1 MLERLFPGAAH
12 LQNLHPVVVHFPIA
26 FLFGA
31 TLLYFVGASSR
42 NESITGAALW
52 VLVLGAIGAVL
63 SAGTGLYA
71 SEGVMIAPSVRDA
84 LLIHHRNLMVAVTAL
99 TGVLTVWAVV
109 ARPLPRRGR
118 WAFLIGLIAM
128 CVLIARGA
136 DYGGRL
142 VFDYNAGGNACGQPI
157 DFSR

>member
-1 MLERLFPGAAH
+1 VLERLFPGAAH
-12 LQNLHPVVVHFPIA
+12 LQNIHPLVVHFPIA

-31 TLLYFVGASSR
+31 TLLYFLGAGLRS
-42 NESITGAALW
+42 ESIAGAGLW
-52 VLVLGAIGAVL
+52 ALVLGAIGAVL

-71 SEGVMIAPSVRDA
+71 NEGVMIAPSVREA
-84 LLIHHRNLMVAVTAL
+84 LLFHHRNLMIAVTVL
-99 TGVLTVWAVV
+99 TGGLTVWALA

-118 WAFLIGLIAM
+118 WAFLIGLIAV

-142 VFDYNAGGNACGQPI
+142 VYDYNAGGNACGQPI
-157 DFSR
+157 DFSK

>member
-1 MLERLFPGAAH
+1 VLERLFPGAAH
-12 LQNLHPVVVHFPIA
+12 LQNLHPMVVHFPIA
-26 FLFGA
+26 LLFAA
-31 TLLYFVGASSR
+31 TFLYFLGTSLG
-42 NESITGAALW
+42 NESITGAGLW

-84 LLIHHRNLMVAVTAL
+84 LLVRHRNLMVAVTVLA
-99 TGVLTVWAVV
+99 GALTVWALV

-118 WAFLIGLIAM
+118 WAFLLGLIAM

-157 DFSR
+157 DFSK

>member
-12 LQNLHPVVVHFPIA
+12 LQNIHPLVVHFPIA
-26 FLFGA
+26 FLFAA
-31 TLLYFVGASSR
+31 TLLYFLGAGLR
-42 NESITGAALW
+42 KESIAGAALW
-52 VLVLGAIGAVL
+52 ALVLGAIGAVL

-84 LLIHHRNLMVAVTAL
+84 LLTRHRNLMVAVTAL

-157 DFSR
+157 DFSK

>member
-12 LQNLHPVVVHFPIA
+12 LQNIHPLVVHFPIA
-26 FLFGA
+26 FLFAA
-31 TLLYFVGASSR
+31 TLLYFLGASLR
-42 NESITGAALW
+42 NESISIAALW

-84 LLIHHRNLMVAVTAL
+84 LLLHHRNLMVAVTVMA
-99 TGVLTVWAVV
+99 VAMTVWALV

-118 WAFLIGLIAM
+118 WVFFIGLIAV

-142 VFDYNAGGNACGQPI
+142 VYDYNAGGNACGQPI
-157 DFSR
+157 DFSK

>member
-12 LQNLHPVVVHFPIA
+12 LQNIHPVVVHFPIA

-31 TLLYFVGASSR
+31 TLLYFLGVALR
-42 NESITGAALW
+42 NESVAGAALW
-52 VLVLGAIGAVL
+52 VLVLGAIGAGL

-71 SEGVMIAPSVRDA
+71 SEGVMIAPSVRAA
-84 LLIHHRNLMVAVTAL
+84 LLLHHRNLMVAVTVL
-99 TGVLTVWAVV
+99 TGVLTLWALV

-118 WAFLIGLIAM
+118 WVFLLGLLAI

-157 DFSR
+157 DFSK

>member
-1 MLERLFPGAAH
+1 VLERLFPGAAH
-12 LQNLHPVVVHFPIA
+12 LQNIHPLVVHFPIA

-31 TLLYFVGASSR
+31 TLLYFLGAFLR

-71 SEGVMIAPSVRDA
+71 SEGVMIAPSVRGA
-84 LLIHHRNLMVAVTAL
+84 LLLHHRNLMVAVTAL
-99 TGVLTVWAVV
+99 TAALTVWAVV

-118 WAFLIGLIAM
+118 WAFLIGLVAM

-142 VFDYNAGGNACGQPI
+142 VYDYNAGGNACGQPI
-157 DFSR
+157 DFSK

>member
-12 LQNLHPVVVHFPIA
+12 LQNIHPLVVHFPIA

-31 TLLYFVGASSR
+31 TLLYLLGAGLR
-42 NESITGAALW
+42 NESIAGAALW
-52 VLVLGAIGAVL
+52 VLVLGAIGAVFA
-63 SAGTGLYA
+63 AGTGLYA
-71 SEGVMIAPSVRDA
+71 NEAGMIAPSVRDA
-84 LLIHHRNLMVAVTAL
+84 LLVRHRNLMVAVAAL
-99 TGVLTVWAVV
+99 TGLLTVWALA

-118 WAFLIGLIAM
+118 WAFLIGLIAV

-157 DFSR
+157 DFSK

>member
-12 LQNLHPVVVHFPIA
+12 LQNIHPVVVHFPIA
-26 FLFGA
+26 LLLVA
-31 TLLYFVGASSR
+31 TVLYFLGASSR
-42 NESITGAALW
+42 NEFITGAALW
-52 VLVLGAIGAVL
+52 ALVLGAIGALL

-99 TGVLTVWAVV
+99 TGALTVWALA

-118 WAFLIGLIAM
+118 WAFLIGLVAM

-142 VFDYNAGGNACGQPI
+142 VYDYNAGGNACGQPI
-157 DFSR
+157 DFSK

>member
-12 LQNLHPVVVHFPIA
+12 LQNIHPLVVHFPIA

-31 TLLYFVGASSR
+31 TLLYLVGASSR

-52 VLVLGAIGAVL
+52 ALVLGAIGAVL

-142 VFDYNAGGNACGQPI
+142 VYDYNAGGNACGQPI